1 VGCPSEF
8 MIGIIKV
15 IAAAIVLAVLAA
27 TFFLVERL
35 REESASP
42 QLGVVPE
49 IPSGVTLVKPGEI
62 AFDRARELLA
72 TGQFK
77 EAREKLEFL
86 VGVYPS
92 SLRASEA
99 RRILGELNL
108 DDLLSTEVM
117 EGKVMYKVKS
127 GDNFT
132 RIAQSHDTTLD
143 CIMHMNG
150 LQRMDKLFPG
160 DELVL
165 LPLNFNIKIDV
176 PRKLLSLYREG
187 RLLKSYEL
195 LHAKAREGGGELRSK
210 IGQKIGLLASGGS
223 VSPVKFES
231 YRNARKVLILDHRGL
246 QLREV
251 TDSDQEEVSRGF
263 FLSGA
268 DIEELAL
275 LLRVGNEVEVRFAKR

>member
-1 VGCPSEF
+1 
-8 MIGIIKV
+8 MMAIIKV
-15 IAAAIVLAVLAA
+15 IAAVVVMAVLAA

-35 REESASP
+35 REESAEP
-42 QLGVVPE
+42 QLGVIPE
-49 IPSGVTLVKPGEI
+49 ISSGATLVKPGEI
-62 AFDRARELLA
+62 AFERARELLA
-72 TGQFK
+72 TGQFA

-92 SLRASEA
+92 SASASEA

-117 EGKVMYKVKS
+117 EGKIMYKVKS

-132 RIAQSHDTTLD
+132 RIAQNHDTTLD

-160 DELVL
+160 EELVL

-195 LHAKAREGGGELRSK
+195 LHAKAREGSGELRSK
-210 IGQKIGLLASGGS
+210 IGQKIGLLAGGGS
-223 VSPVKFES
+223 VSPVKFEN
-231 YRNARKVLILDHRGL
+231 YRNAKKVLILDHRGL

-251 TDSDQEEVSRGF
+251 TTAAQEEAGRGF

>member
-1 VGCPSEF
+1 
-8 MIGIIKV
+8 M
-15 IAAAIVLAVLAA
+15 
-27 TFFLVERL
+27 
-35 REESASP
+35 
-42 QLGVVPE
+42 
-49 IPSGVTLVKPGEI
+49 
-62 AFDRARELLA
+62 
-72 TGQFK
+72 
-77 EAREKLEFL
+77 
-86 VGVYPS
+86 GVYPS
-92 SLRASEA
+92 SPSASEA

-195 LHAKAREGGGELRSK
+195 LHAKAREGSGELRSK

-231 YRNARKVLILDHRGL
+231 YRNARKVLVLDHRGL
-246 QLREV
+246 QVREV
-251 TDSDQEEVSRGF
+251 TPSDEDGVGRGF

>member
-1 VGCPSEF
+1 
-8 MIGIIKV
+8 MMAIIKV
-15 IAAAIVLAVLAA
+15 VAAVIVMAVLAA

-35 REESASP
+35 REESAEP
-42 QLGVVPE
+42 QLVAVPE
-49 IPSGVTLVKPGEI
+49 IPEGVTLVKPGEI

-72 TGQFK
+72 TGQFG

-92 SLRASEA
+92 SPSASEA

-117 EGKVMYKVKS
+117 EGKMMYEVKS

-132 RIAQSHDTTLD
+132 RIAQIHDTTLD

-150 LQRMDKLFPG
+150 LQRIDKLFPG

-165 LPLNFNIKIDV
+165 LPLNFNVKIDV

-187 RLLKSYEL
+187 RLLKSYDL
-195 LHAKAREGGGELRSK
+195 LHAKARDGGGVLRSR
-210 IGQKIGLLASGGS
+210 IGQKIGLLESGGR

-251 TDSDQEEVSRGF
+251 MEIEEEDQGRGF
-263 FLSGA
+263 FLSRA
-268 DIEELAL
+268 DMEELAL
-275 LLRVGNEVEVRFAKR
+275 LLRVGNEVEVRFATR

>member
-1 VGCPSEF
+1 

-35 REESASP
+35 REESAAP

-49 IPSGVTLVKPGEI
+49 IPSGVALVKPGEI

-92 SLRASEA
+92 SSRASEA

-165 LPLNFNIKIDV
+165 LPLNFNIKIDI

-195 LHAKAREGGGELRSK
+195 LHAKTREVSGELRSK

-246 QLREV
+246 QLREG